1 MISTSLLDTGMM
13 GKHGNRRTYQR
24 KRKMQ
29 TYFQVM
35 MALLMVLV
43 LTSLIIM
50 TRSQLNTE
58 KTLMKIMTE
67 ISENLNIVSK
77 PEKSDE
83 RIEKQIR
90 KDWNCFNLKQV
101 L

>member
-1 MISTSLLDTGMM
+1 MKMM
-13 GKHGNRRTYQR
+13 TK
-24 KRKMQ
+24 
-29 TYFQVM
+29 
-35 MALLMVLV
+35 
-43 LTSLIIM
+43 
-50 TRSQLNTE
+50 
-58 KTLMKIMTE
+58 

>member
-1 MISTSLLDTGMM
+1 MGGINLDTGMV

-24 KRKMQ
+24 KRQMQ
-29 TYFQVM
+29 TYFQVIM
-35 MALLMVLV
+35 TVLMVLV
-43 LTSLIIM
+43 ITSLILM
-50 TRSQLNTE
+50 TRSQLNT
-58 KTLMKIMTE
+58 KTTVMKMMTK

>member
-1 MISTSLLDTGMM
+1 MLA
-13 GKHGNRRTYQR
+13 
-24 KRKMQ
+24 
-29 TYFQVM
+29 YFQVIM
-35 MALLMVLV
+35 TVLMVLV
-43 LTSLIIM
+43 LTSLIRM

-58 KTLMKIMTE
+58 TVVMKILTE
-67 ISENLNIVSK
+67 ISENMNIVSK

-90 KDWNCFNLKQV
+90 KDWNCFNLKQS

>member
-1 MISTSLLDTGMM
+1 MM

-24 KRKMQ
+24 KRQMQ
-29 TYFQVM
+29 TYFQVIM
-35 MALLMVLV
+35 TVLMVLV
-43 LTSLIIM
+43 ITSLILM

-58 KTLMKIMTE
+58 TTVMKMMTE
-67 ISENLNIVSK
+67 ISENMNIVSK

-83 RIEKQIR
+83 RIDQHIR
-90 KDWNCFNLKQV
+90 KDWNCFKLKLV

>member
-1 MISTSLLDTGMM
+1 
-13 GKHGNRRTYQR
+13 
-24 KRKMQ
+24 MQ

-67 ISENLNIVSK
+67 ISEKMNIVMKS
-77 PEKSDE
+77 EKSDE
-83 RIEKQIR
+83 RIGQQIR
-90 KDWNCFNLKQV
+90 KDWNCFNLKLV

>member
-1 MISTSLLDTGMM
+1 MM
-13 GKHGNRRTYQR
+13 GKHGNSGTYQK
-24 KRKMQ
+24 KREMQ

-35 MALLMVLV
+35 MIFLMVLV

-58 KTLMKIMTE
+58 TTVMKMMTE
-67 ISENLNIVSK
+67 ISENMNIVSK

-83 RIEKQIR
+83 RIDQHIR
-90 KDWNCFNLKQV
+90 KDWNCFKLKLV